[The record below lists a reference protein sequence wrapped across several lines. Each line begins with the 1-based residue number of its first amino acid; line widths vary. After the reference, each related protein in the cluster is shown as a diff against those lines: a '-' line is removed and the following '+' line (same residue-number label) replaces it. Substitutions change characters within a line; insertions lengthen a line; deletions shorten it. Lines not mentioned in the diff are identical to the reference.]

1 MEGSHYTGELKEGNT
16 IKFMMDDHNGMSSYI
31 ERLVPG
37 EQMVFSH
44 QKELKDGVE
53 KDFDWQGAKEIY
65 NLKKEGERRTEL
77 QVLVDIAPDMEAYF
91 NKVFAEALQ
100 IIKTASENN

>member
-1 MEGSHYTGELKEGNT
+1 
-16 IKFMMDDHNGMSSYI
+16 MDDKNGMSSYI

-65 NLKKEGERRTEL
+65 SLKKEGERRTEL